1 MLQVLVRVLAMSQGV
16 QFLKLQFQWTHLV
29 RRCYEAAKQIQEFCD
44 DDDYEALSITLVF
57 AGQYGHHINTL
68 GREQITACIIE
79 SAKLVE
85 SMREQL
91 EQINVEPEA
100 EKIPEP
106 DEESGDEE
114 ENDNKKSWDMTL
126 VSTFSLSAQAKKA
139 LEIAG
144 LVTVRD
150 VITFEAGGGSLA
162 SLNGVSATAEKII
175 QEQIASMKP
184 AEGS

>member
-1 MLQVLVRVLAMSQGV
+1 
-16 QFLKLQFQWTHLV
+16 
-29 RRCYEAAKQIQEFCD
+29 
-44 DDDYEALSITLVF
+44 
-57 AGQYGHHINTL
+57 
-68 GREQITACIIE
+68 
-79 SAKLVE
+79 
-85 SMREQL
+85 MREQL

-106 DEESGDEE
+106 DEESGDKESGDEE

-126 VSTFSLSAQAKKA
+126 VSTFSLSVQAKKA